1 MAEVAWG
8 FHFQPSE
15 LERMTV
21 KQLLWWHGEYVRLHK
36 KGGRLRFW

>member
-1 MAEVAWG
+1 MEEVAFT

-21 KQLLWWHGEYVRLHK
+21 ARLLKWHRAAARINKQLYGNR
-36 KGGRLRFW
+36 

>member
-1 MAEVAWG
+1 MEEVAFT

-21 KQLLWWHGEYVRLHK
+21 
-36 KGGRLRFW
+36 GRLLKWHRGARRIQDKLGG